1 MGKSAIPSGATVG
14 VGCGVVSRVAGEDI
28 GVGARVTEG
37 FFMDVEHYGKI
48 KHVRVGGALWKD
60 KTRAGLVGL
69 PTDCLVV
76 SNV

>member
-1 MGKSAIPSGATVG
+1 MGKIAIPSGATVG

-48 KHVRVGGALWKD
+48 KHVR
-60 KTRAGLVGL
+60 LVEHYGKIKHARGWWGS
-69 PTDCLVV
+69 PPIV
-76 SNV
+76 